1 MADGPRPP
9 PSGVS
14 ARVLV
19 TGSDSGDERGHP
31 DRDARLHGDAAA
43 RDLDGL
49 AGQLRARLTSNASDE
64 GHARCT
70 TVAEARARLG
80 QVCTVVG
87 TYQLEEF
94 TSKKAEVFRT
104 WPVVVFPGDAGTV
117 ALESLWDESKLPD
130 PAEIERWRG
139 RTVEVRGKLHGSPPS
154 EERFANFSQ
163 LTISPVDAIRLAP

>member
-1 MADGPRPP
+1 M
-9 PSGVS
+9 
-14 ARVLV
+14 
-19 TGSDSGDERGHP
+19 
-31 DRDARLHGDAAA
+31 
-43 RDLDGL
+43 
-49 AGQLRARLTSNASDE
+49 SNNATSDE

-139 RTVEVRGKLHGSPPS
+139 RTVEVTGKLHGSPPS
-154 EERFANFSQ
+154 EERFNNFSQ